1 MLLLYSTIWLA
12 LILFVAG
19 DSGRSLTP
27 RGLPPPRWAWWAF
40 VTGLALA
47 AVHTLLAFG
56 IVHGW
61 SHNAALERTAIQTQ
75 RLYGAPLAGGLYVNY
90 LFLAVW
96 FADAMWWR
104 SSPSR
109 VRPTAAVWFLRAFYM
124 LILFNAA
131 VVFASA
137 WRRIAGVAL
146 VSWLVRAWTAPA
158 VALDRERSLSI

>member
-1 MLLLYSTIWLA
+1 MLLYSTIWLA
-12 LILFVAG
+12 LLLFVAG

-40 VTGLALA
+40 VMGLALA
-47 AVHTLLAFG
+47 VVHTLLAFA

-61 SHNAALERTAIQTQ
+61 SHSAALERTAFQTQ
-75 RLYGAPLAGGLYVNY
+75 RLYGVAFEGGLYVNY

-96 FADAMWWR
+96 FADALWWR
-104 SSPSR
+104 SSPSS
-109 VRPTAAVWFLRAFYM
+109 VRPLTAVWTLRAFYI

-137 WRRIAGVAL
+137 WRRIAGVVL

-158 VALDRERSLSI
+158 VALDRRRSVST